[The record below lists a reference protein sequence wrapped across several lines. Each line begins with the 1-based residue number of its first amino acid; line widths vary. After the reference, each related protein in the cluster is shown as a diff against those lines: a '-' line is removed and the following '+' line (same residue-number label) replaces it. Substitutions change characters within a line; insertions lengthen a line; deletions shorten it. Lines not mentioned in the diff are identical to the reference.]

1 LDHPDYA
8 VEKVTFEMAGLRLEP
23 GKFRTEPLPIDFAR
37 RAAAIVEAVGKL
49 CHTIKPSFVFASRD
63 TPEESGDSGEEA
75 PRDDLVTSPFTDEE
89 TVYINI
95 VLQDCWARF
104 THAQHKLFQNAVGKF
119 FLESFLK
126 LCTCVLNCHL
136 QVLVSTNPNGQYQP
150 GFTEVGW
157 TVPAKVTRK
166 LSAKSTQEQK
176 SSGFERRLLLCPE
189 RIRE

>member
-1 LDHPDYA
+1 MY
-8 VEKVTFEMAGLRLEP
+8 V
-23 GKFRTEPLPIDFAR
+23 
-37 RAAAIVEAVGKL
+37 
-49 CHTIKPSFVFASRD
+49 
-63 TPEESGDSGEEA
+63 
-75 PRDDLVTSPFTDEE
+75 
-89 TVYINI
+89 NI

-157 TVPAKVTRK
+157 TVPAKVTQDN
-166 LSAKSTQEQK
+166 SAPKAHRNKRVADS
-176 SSGFERRLLLCPE
+176 
-189 RIRE
+189 REDSCCVPKEFVSNENTRSATADDGCTKITNLNA